1 MRAAAWVLLVP
12 LSGSLVGLGWLAG
25 ARWGGPGDAQ
35 PGRRWEATIFLPLND
50 NQQRP
55 FPAQEWDQAV
65 SRLVREFGGATL
77 GTPQEG
83 CYHNRKGELQREPVR
98 PVIVSFGPGELERF
112 RMVADEVGRQ
122 LGQEALYVRFEQ
134 PRVELRAL
142 GVKSSTIPP

>member
-1 MRAAAWVLLVP
+1 MKAAGWVLLVL
-12 LSGSLVGLGWLAG
+12 LSGGLFSLGWLAG

-55 FPAQEWDQAV
+55 FARQEWEEAIN
-65 SRLVREFGGATL
+65 RLVREFGGVTL
-77 GTPQEG
+77 GTAQEG
-83 CYHNRKGELQREPVR
+83 YYHNNKGELQHEPVR

-112 RMVADEVGRQ
+112 RMVADELGRQ

-134 PRVELRAL
+134 PRVELRWL
-142 GVKSSTIPP
+142 GGKISANPP